1 MLASGIS
8 PVATTDPN
16 LTGLSTKAVDN
27 FVDEGTRCH
36 AIAAA
41 NAVITALIKK

>member
-1 MLASGIS
+1 MGW
-8 PVATTDPN
+8 N

-27 FVDEGTRCH
+27 FVDEDTRCH

-41 NAVITALIKK
+41 NAVIAALVKK

>member
-1 MLASGIS
+1 M
-8 PVATTDPN
+8 ATGVH

-27 FVDEGTRCH
+27 FVDEDARCH